1 MRHAFQMSALLE
13 SSVLAYKAPINSG
26 TCGFF
31 RRVDRWHDMEHTQIC
46 RARLRCWNEV
56 INCIRY
62 QCTLDWYFNR
72 YIVDD
77 DDDEKDSDNSL
88 QGKYTEYLIL
98 KVYSRTG
105 PGVAAF
111 NKESFMAG
119 LNQQI
124 EQSKLLKHIKAYKIN

>member
-1 MRHAFQMSALLE
+1 MSALLE
-13 SSVLAYKAPINSG
+13 SSVFAYKAPINSG

-62 QCTLDWYFNR
+62 QCTLDWHFNR

-111 NKESFMAG
+111 NKESFIDWIRK
-119 LNQQI
+119 NI
-124 EQSKLLKHIKAYKIN
+124 KWKLKDKHILALFNHIKNKDS